1 MLVKQVKTY
10 RHTPSASSGD
20 AAEFFSNLK
29 TPIIKMY
36 KRLITTILALAAL
49 TANAQTVIEGTVTD
63 SLGHAVDAY
72 VTVAPKGTGN
82 ILGFADTDA
91 KGYYKLSFTSTAD
104 TLVVTAAGLSVGNV
118 SRIVANKSQRQYT
131 RVNYSGLDIYT
142 NTSQLRPRNIIGTI
156 RFKPL

>member
-1 MLVKQVKTY
+1 MLVKQEKTY
-10 RHTPSASSGD
+10 RQTPSASSGD

-29 TPIIKMY
+29 TSIIKMY
-36 KRLITTILALAAL
+36 TRLITTILALAAL

-91 KGYYKLSFTSTAD
+91 KGYYKLLFKSTAD
-104 TLVVTAAGLSVGNV
+104 TLNYLVRAY
-118 SRIVANKSQRQYT
+118 QRQYT

-156 RFKPL
+156 RFKLL

>member
-1 MLVKQVKTY
+1 
-10 RHTPSASSGD
+10 
-20 AAEFFSNLK
+20 
-29 TPIIKMY
+29 MY
-36 KRLITTILALAAL
+36 KRRLITTILALAAL

-91 KGYYKLSFTSTAD
+91 KGYYKLSFKSTAD

-118 SRIVANKSQRQYT
+118 SSIVANKSQRLSI
-131 RVNYSGLDIYT
+131 RANYSGLDIY
-142 NTSQLRPRNIIGTI
+142 TSQLRPRNIIGTI
-156 RFKPL
+156 RFKLL

>member
-1 MLVKQVKTY
+1 MLVKQEKTY

-36 KRLITTILALAAL
+36 KRRLITTILALAAL

-63 SLGHAVDAY
+63 SLGYAVDAY

-82 ILGFADTDA
+82 ILSFADTDA
-91 KGYYKLSFTSTAD
+91 KGYYKLSFNSTAD
-104 TLVVTAAGLSVGNV
+104 TASLLNHKIV
-118 SRIVANKSQRQYT
+118 S
-131 RVNYSGLDIYT
+131 
-142 NTSQLRPRNIIGTI
+142 
-156 RFKPL
+156 F

>member
-1 MLVKQVKTY
+1 MLVKQEKTY

-29 TPIIKMY
+29 TPIIMY
-36 KRLITTILALAAL
+36 KRHITTILALAAL

-91 KGYYKLSFTSTAD
+91 KGYYKLSFKSTAD
-104 TLVVTAAGLSVGNV
+104 TASLLNHKIV
-118 SRIVANKSQRQYT
+118 S
-131 RVNYSGLDIYT
+131 L
-142 NTSQLRPRNIIGTI
+142 
-156 RFKPL
+156 

>member
-1 MLVKQVKTY
+1 MLVKQEKTY

-36 KRLITTILALAAL
+36 KRHITTILALAAL

-82 ILGFADTDA
+82 ILSFADTDA
-91 KGYYKLSFTSTAD
+91 KDYYKLSFKSTAD
-104 TLVVTAAGLSVGNV
+104 TLNYLVG
-118 SRIVANKSQRQYT
+118 AYQRQYT
-131 RVNYSGLDIYT
+131 RVDSGGLDIYT

-156 RFKPL
+156 RFKLL

>member
-1 MLVKQVKTY
+1 
-10 RHTPSASSGD
+10 
-20 AAEFFSNLK
+20 
-29 TPIIKMY
+29 MY
-36 KRLITTILALAAL
+36 KRRLITTILALAAL

-63 SLGHAVDAY
+63 SLGYAVDAY

-118 SRIVANKSQRQYT
+118 SRIVVNKSQRQYT
-131 RVNYSGLDIYT
+131 RGIYSGLDIYT

-156 RFKPL
+156 RFKLL